1 MPGKE
6 YGFQA
11 QGEREGEGILNFF
24 FWYVGLDPASTVY
37 PKQYQ

>member
-11 QGEREGEGILNFF
+11 QGEREGEGIHLFC
-24 FWYVGLDPASTVY
+24 YVGLVPASTVY
-37 PKQYQ
+37 PKQYK